1 MEPVPIK
8 GFVDLSLVDWQD
20 KVASVVFLPNCNFR
34 CPNCYNA
41 QLVLRPGEMR
51 TIPLDE
57 VLRYLRD
64 RRGWID
70 GVAITGGEPT
80 LHEGLPGFCE
90 MVKRAG
96 LGVKLD
102 TNGTNPEM
110 VERLIDRGL
119 VDYVAVDLK
128 APLSVEKYSK
138 AVGVDVE
145 CFLARIEKTV
155 DLLMLSKVDYEFRTT
170 LVPTIHELRDVEQI
184 CMRIKGCRKYVLQNF
199 RAGVEMINPVLQDQ
213 KPFTEAQMQ
222 AFKEVALKTVPNTL
236 TRG

>member
-41 QLVLRPGEMR
+41 QLVLRPGEMQ

-57 VLRYLRD
+57 VLRYLKD

-70 GVAITGGEPT
+70 GVAVTGGEPT
-80 LHEGLPGFCE
+80 LHEGLPSFCE
-90 MVKRAG
+90 MIKGFG

-110 VERLIDRGL
+110 VEDLIEHGL

-128 APLSVEKYSK
+128 APLTVEKYSK
-138 AVGVDVE
+138 ATGVDVE
-145 CFLARIEKTV
+145 HFLARIEETI
-155 DLLMLSKVDYEFRTT
+155 DILMLSKVDYEFRTT
-170 LVPTIHELRDVEQI
+170 LVPTIHELWDIEQI
-184 CMRIKGCRKYVLQNF
+184 CMRIKGCRRYVLQNF
-199 RAGVEMINPVLQDQ
+199 RANVEMINPALQNQ
-213 KPFTEAQMQ
+213 KPFTSAQMQ
-222 AFKEVALKTVPNTL
+222 AFREMALKTVANTL
-236 TRG
+236 TRE